1 MYHVFFFSS
10 SILIFSMFHEYKRLL
25 FYFKLKKHVKR
36 FEFTLLFLFIYP
48 YICSKRSKT
57 TKRRDMDE
65 NNLTILLQQGDK
77 DAYKQLFVKYYSPLC
92 EYASQYISDDD
103 SEELVQELML
113 FLWETR
119 ENLVIETSLKS
130 YLFISTKHRCLNAI
144 RKNQYHERIHTQIY
158 EKIKDQF
165 EDPDYYFVNELTE
178 NIQKAIENLPETY
191 RETFAMSRFG
201 EKTNVQIAEK
211 LGISVKTVEYRI
223 SQALKILRLKLKDY
237 LPLLINILG

>member
-1 MYHVFFFSS
+1 MRKE
-10 SILIFSMFHEYKRLL
+10 IKNLN
-25 FYFKLKKHVKR
+25 VKG
-36 FEFTLLFLFIYP
+36 
-48 YICSKRSKT
+48 
-57 TKRRDMDE
+57 MDD
-65 NNLTILLQQGDK
+65 NNLITLLQQGDRN
-77 DAYKQLFVKYYSPLC
+77 AYKQLFIKYYSPLC

-144 RKNQYHERIHTQIY
+144 RKNQYHERIHNQIY

-201 EKTNVQIAEK
+201 EKTNVQIAEE

-223 SQALKILRLKLKDY
+223 SQALKILRFKLKDY
-237 LPLLINILG
+237 LPLLINIDKMLPS

>member
-1 MYHVFFFSS
+1 MRKE
-10 SILIFSMFHEYKRLL
+10 IKNLN
-25 FYFKLKKHVKR
+25 VKG
-36 FEFTLLFLFIYP
+36 
-48 YICSKRSKT
+48 
-57 TKRRDMDE
+57 MDD
-65 NNLTILLQQGDK
+65 NNLITLLQQWDRN
-77 DAYKQLFVKYYSPLC
+77 AYKQLFIKYYSPLC

-144 RKNQYHERIHTQIY
+144 RKNQYHERIHNQIY

-201 EKTNVQIAEK
+201 EKTNVQIAEE

-223 SQALKILRLKLKDY
+223 SQALKILRFKLKDY

>member
-1 MYHVFFFSS
+1 
-10 SILIFSMFHEYKRLL
+10 
-25 FYFKLKKHVKR
+25 
-36 FEFTLLFLFIYP
+36 
-48 YICSKRSKT
+48 
-57 TKRRDMDE
+57 MDE
-65 NNLTILLQQGDK
+65 NNLIILLQQGDQ
-77 DAYKQLFVKYYSPLC
+77 DAYKQLFIKYYSPLC

-144 RKNQYHERIHTQIY
+144 RKNLYHERIHTQIY

-178 NIQKAIENLPETY
+178 NIQKAIENQPETY

-201 EKTNVQIAEK
+201 ENTNVQIAQK
-211 LGISVKTVEYRI
+211 LGVSVKTVEYRI

-237 LPLLINILG
+237 LPFLINILG

>member
-1 MYHVFFFSS
+1 MKTLTWQKPGQQNVAQE
-10 SILIFSMFHEYKRLL
+10 LIKIIINYVAELRKNL
-25 FYFKLKKHVKR
+25 
-36 FEFTLLFLFIYP
+36 
-48 YICSKRSKT
+48 
-57 TKRRDMDE
+57 RDMDE
-65 NNLTILLQQGDK
+65 NNLTILLQQGDRN
-77 DAYKQLFVKYYSPLC
+77 AYKQLFIKYYSPLC

-144 RKNQYHERIHTQIY
+144 RKNQYHERIHNQIY

-223 SQALKILRLKLKDY
+223 SQALKILRFKLKDY

>member
-1 MYHVFFFSS
+1 MRKE
-10 SILIFSMFHEYKRLL
+10 IKNLN
-25 FYFKLKKHVKR
+25 VKG
-36 FEFTLLFLFIYP
+36 
-48 YICSKRSKT
+48 
-57 TKRRDMDE
+57 MDD
-65 NNLTILLQQGDK
+65 NNLITLLQQGDRN
-77 DAYKQLFVKYYSPLC
+77 AYKQLFIKYYSPLC

-144 RKNQYHERIHTQIY
+144 RKNQYHERIHNQIY

-201 EKTNVQIAEK
+201 EKTNVQIAEE

-223 SQALKILRLKLKDY
+223 SQALKILRFKLKDY

>member
-1 MYHVFFFSS
+1 MIDDVSLVVS
-10 SILIFSMFHEYKRLL
+10 LQKG
-25 FYFKLKKHVKR
+25 
-36 FEFTLLFLFIYP
+36 
-48 YICSKRSKT
+48 
-57 TKRRDMDE
+57 DE
-65 NNLTILLQQGDK
+65 N
-77 DAYKQLFVKYYSPLC
+77 AYRQLFVKYYSPLC

-113 FLWETR
+113 FIWEAR

-144 RKNQYHERIHTQIY
+144 RKNQYHERIHNQIY

-178 NIQKAIENLPETY
+178 NIRKAIENLPDTY
-191 RETFAMSRFG
+191 RETFILSRFG
-201 EKTNVQIAEK
+201 ERTNMQIAER
-211 LGISVKTVEYRI
+211 LGISIKTVEYRI
-223 SQALKILRLKLKDY
+223 SQALKILRHRLKDY

>member
-1 MYHVFFFSS
+1 MRKE
-10 SILIFSMFHEYKRLL
+10 IKNLN
-25 FYFKLKKHVKR
+25 VKG
-36 FEFTLLFLFIYP
+36 
-48 YICSKRSKT
+48 
-57 TKRRDMDE
+57 MDD
-65 NNLTILLQQGDK
+65 NNLITLLQQGDRN
-77 DAYKQLFVKYYSPLC
+77 AYKQLFIKYYPPLC

-144 RKNQYHERIHTQIY
+144 RKNQYHERIHNQIY

-201 EKTNVQIAEK
+201 EKTNVQIAEE

-223 SQALKILRLKLKDY
+223 SQALKILRFKLKDY

>member
-1 MYHVFFFSS
+1 MHLFRSFFHFRLYSTS
-10 SILIFSMFHEYKRLL
+10 QISDIAVPRFFHKNL
-25 FYFKLKKHVKR
+25 
-36 FEFTLLFLFIYP
+36 
-48 YICSKRSKT
+48 
-57 TKRRDMDE
+57 RDMDE
-65 NNLTILLQQGDK
+65 NNLTILLQQGDRN
-77 DAYKQLFVKYYSPLC
+77 AYKQLFIKYYSPLC

-144 RKNQYHERIHTQIY
+144 RKNQYHERIHNQIY

-223 SQALKILRLKLKDY
+223 SQALKILRFKLKDY

>member
-1 MYHVFFFSS
+1 
-10 SILIFSMFHEYKRLL
+10 
-25 FYFKLKKHVKR
+25 
-36 FEFTLLFLFIYP
+36 
-48 YICSKRSKT
+48 
-57 TKRRDMDE
+57 MDD
-65 NNLTILLQQGDK
+65 NNLITLLQQGDRN
-77 DAYKQLFVKYYSPLC
+77 AYKQLFIKYYSPLC

-144 RKNQYHERIHTQIY
+144 RKNQYHERIHNQIY

-178 NIQKAIENLPETY
+178 NILRDAAVGLARNASICRRRAVNT
-191 RETFAMSRFG
+191 G
-201 EKTNVQIAEK
+201 
-211 LGISVKTVEYRI
+211 GWRI
-223 SQALKILRLKLKDY
+223 RAPK
-237 LPLLINILG
+237 P

>member
-1 MYHVFFFSS
+1 M
-10 SILIFSMFHEYKRLL
+10 ILLL
-25 FYFKLKKHVKR
+25 KFPGKNLLTNSKYFLPLRKEIKNLNVKG
-36 FEFTLLFLFIYP
+36 
-48 YICSKRSKT
+48 
-57 TKRRDMDE
+57 MDD
-65 NNLTILLQQGDK
+65 NNLITLLQQGDRN
-77 DAYKQLFVKYYSPLC
+77 AYKQLFIKYYSPLC

-144 RKNQYHERIHTQIY
+144 RKNQYHERIHNQIY

-223 SQALKILRLKLKDY
+223 SQALKILRFKLKDY

>member
-1 MYHVFFFSS
+1 
-10 SILIFSMFHEYKRLL
+10 
-25 FYFKLKKHVKR
+25 
-36 FEFTLLFLFIYP
+36 
-48 YICSKRSKT
+48 
-57 TKRRDMDE
+57 MDE
-65 NNLTILLQQGDK
+65 NNLTILLQQGDRN
-77 DAYKQLFVKYYSPLC
+77 AYKQLFIKYYSPLC

-144 RKNQYHERIHTQIY
+144 RKNQYHERIHNQIY

-191 RETFAMSRFG
+191 REIFAMSRFG

-223 SQALKILRLKLKDY
+223 SQALKILRFKLKDY

>member
-1 MYHVFFFSS
+1 MYHVFFFSPS
-10 SILIFSMFHEYKRLL
+10 KLIFSMFYEYKRLL

>member
-77 DAYKQLFVKYYSPLC
+77 DAYKQLFIKYYSPLC